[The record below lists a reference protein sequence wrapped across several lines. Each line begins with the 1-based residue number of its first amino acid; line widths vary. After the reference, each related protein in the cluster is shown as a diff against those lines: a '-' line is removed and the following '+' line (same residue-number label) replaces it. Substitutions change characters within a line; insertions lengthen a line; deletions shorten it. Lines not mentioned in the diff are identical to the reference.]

1 MTSPIQW
8 TAAPYTICALIKKH
22 KTNAYNLLKRRLN
35 TDDDNLIMKT
45 VGGFDKFS
53 NITSKKVKHFNARNS
68 IFSTHRMNIY
78 YERPSRKYF

>member
-22 KTNAYNLLKRRLN
+22 KANAYNLLKRRLN

-45 VGGFDKFS
+45 VSGFQKFS
-53 NITSKKVKHFNARNS
+53 SIISRKGKHSNAQSS
-68 IFSTHRMNIY
+68 IFSIHRMNIY
-78 YERPSRKYF
+78 YQKIKSKI